1 MSLLT
6 SISKRFSAGMPRDV
20 KIKQREKS
28 CASTSVGLQRTYVR
42 FHRLLCRLFE
52 KIIII
57 CSWSIKCQGKK
68 CQSVFSKAQDDIL
81 TRLVLS
87 AWSPGKILAIC
98 VSRNWMKNMGIQ

>member
-68 CQSVFSKAQDDIL
+68 CQSVFSKAQDDPH
-81 TRLVLS
+81 TSCFVSLV
-87 AWSPGKILAIC
+87 A
-98 VSRNWMKNMGIQ
+98 RKNIGNLCF